1 MGKECRHFFY
11 WFLLQYVADLKKNV
25 VFMSTTYVDSTSD
38 IIATPPPSPACNDS
52 IVQYYYHFQQSQ
64 TTNRQP
70 MTSSCRRKNDE
81 ISLRHR
87 RLFFRP
93 DKVSCLIVVFSALAA
108 LTPRRPSS
116 VYPSAEE
123 KMVWSCRGGQRW
135 RPSAAARR
143 TKVCPRARY
152 CTCAF
157 KFVLIT
163 PDLSPGTQE
172 HGCGITASGPRPRIL
187 AAAAGITAPGC
198 GHEVEKGVSPRT
210 HFLNLI

>member
-1 MGKECRHFFY
+1 MLY
-11 WFLLQYVADLKKNV
+11 
-25 VFMSTTYVDSTSD
+25 
-38 IIATPPPSPACNDS
+38 S
-52 IVQYYYHFQQSQ
+52 IVLSTQCNTINNHKQQ
-64 TTNRQP
+64 TNRQP

-81 ISLRHR
+81 IPIRHR

-93 DKVSCLIVVFSALAA
+93 DKVSCLIVVFSVLAA

-123 KMVWSCRGGQRW
+123 KMAWSCRGGQRW

-157 KFVLIT
+157 KFVLIP

-172 HGCGITASGPRPRIL
+172 HGRGITASGPRPRIL

-198 GHEVEKGVSPRT
+198 GHEVEKGASSRT